1 MTKKHILTAAAV
13 IPMYMP
19 TAMTGVQASGFDPS
33 AYNNPRAMNCCI
45 YLTHL
50 IAVLYLQVLLT
61 IYAFP
66 LDRY

>member
-1 MTKKHILTAAAV
+1 MNFKAQNVTNSFDSMTCFKLNKKSCKTQCYIH
-13 IPMYMP
+13 
-19 TAMTGVQASGFDPS
+19 
-33 AYNNPRAMNCCI
+33 
-45 YLTHL
+45 LTHL